1 MSLLVWS
8 QFECLRVSPK
18 GNGLIASI
26 KINGSHWM
34 DEFNNPNHLNLETM
48 RSYLPDEPI
57 LSFDY
62 IYLRQFIVF

>member
-1 MSLLVWS
+1 
-8 QFECLRVSPK
+8 
-18 GNGLIASI
+18 
-26 KINGSHWM
+26 M